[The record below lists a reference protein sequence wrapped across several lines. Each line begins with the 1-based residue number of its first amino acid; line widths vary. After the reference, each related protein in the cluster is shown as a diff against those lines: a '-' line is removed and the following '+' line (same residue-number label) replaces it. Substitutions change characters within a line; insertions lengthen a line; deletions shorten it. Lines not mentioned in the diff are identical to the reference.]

1 MSLAKND
8 DFCNV
13 DIIEGTGEILR
24 DKTDSGKIRPWSKK
38 KMSSLELAKLFH
50 LALEKDETIITPA
63 RLFDLENCGS
73 FLKFAETPD
82 GKRKLVDANFCRLRL
97 CPMCNWRRSLKMF
110 CQVSEVTNLILS
122 EKPTVRFLFVTLTI
136 KNVDGE
142 NLQKTMDAMNDAFK
156 KFVNKN
162 HKISYSETLKNSL
175 LGYMKAFEVTYNSRE
190 NNFHP
195 HIHCLFEVKAEY
207 FSGRNYIKQSEWREM
222 WKKAMKLEYLPL
234 VNVKVIKKST
244 SKAVAE
250 LAKYPTKIENLTK
263 LKNESQA
270 VDALITLKNSLHGR
284 RLLTFGGDFKE
295 YRRRLKLD
303 DVENGDLIHTSEE
316 NEGVNII
323 AYTLFKFDVGFG
335 VYVC

>member
-1 MSLAKND
+1 
-8 DFCNV
+8 
-13 DIIEGTGEILR
+13 
-24 DKTDSGKIRPWSKK
+24 
-38 KMSSLELAKLFH
+38 
-50 LALEKDETIITPA
+50 
-63 RLFDLENCGS
+63 
-73 FLKFAETPD
+73 
-82 GKRKLVDANFCRLRL
+82 
-97 CPMCNWRRSLKMF
+97 MF

-156 KFVNKN
+156 KFVDK
-162 HKISYSETLKNSL
+162 HKKISYSETLKNSL

-316 NEGVNII
+316 NEGINII